1 MSGIL
6 TRYALRMTA
15 GKRKLLGRFLI
26 ITKPF
31 RFSSSFRGC
40 KYSSPRL
47 LGRILTTVESPAWS
61 NYLAFYL
68 FHVPNCTQKAAG
80 ELPAAFVACCALS
93 RFCIAFTL
101 LTYYFAFALLGVT
114 TRLALCVLAYYAR
127 SSMVYQILLNLAM
140 FLSSSALSLRIVIP
154 KRQS

>member
-31 RFSSSFRGC
+31 RFSSSSEVVSIRPPLIRANTYNRRIPC
-40 KYSSPRL
+40 MEQIIILINSS
-47 LGRILTTVESPAWS
+47 GKG
-61 NYLAFYL
+61 
-68 FHVPNCTQKAAG
+68 KAAG
-80 ELPAAFVACCALS
+80 NSPAAFVACCALS

-101 LTYYFAFALLGVT
+101 LTYYFAFALLDVT

>member
-26 ITKPF
+26 ITKLFGFP
-31 RFSSSFRGC
+31 RHSEVVSIRPPLIRANTYNRGIP
-40 KYSSPRL
+40 YLERL
-47 LGRILTTVESPAWS
+47 LSL
-61 NYLAFYL
+61 YL

-80 ELPAAFVACCALS
+80 NSPAAFVACCALS

-101 LTYYFAFALLGVT
+101 LSVVT
-114 TRLALCVLAYYAR
+114 RITLRLR
-127 SSMVYQILLNLAM
+127 
-140 FLSSSALSLRIVIP
+140 F
-154 KRQS
+154 